1 MRRITL
7 CIGLLAGR
15 ALPAQSTPARDAPMV
30 AGMPIMSVFIVAHA
44 DDWQLF
50 MGDVAVRQLARGDRT
65 LFIVVSAG
73 DAGRP
78 ADYWHAREAG
88 AQASMRAAV
97 ALAEKPTTR
106 AVTRFLRIPDGKPDG
121 AGFAAT
127 GFQSLQQLE
136 RHLVPQLVTIDGATR
151 YADVTDIMRKLRHIV
166 RLETDLGLYVHIHT
180 HDPDLRFNPGDHADH
195 RSVGRIALAL
205 GQAMHVP
212 VTLYSG
218 YVNIRRP
225 DNLSA
230 TDAARK
236 AYLFVTYD
244 RARMAVNV
252 TFSAY
257 CENPWAHVLY
267 LSRTYAREAPLSE
280 SLLFR
285 PLSDF

>member
-1 MRRITL
+1 MRRIAL
-7 CIGLLAGR
+7 CVSLLAAGV
-15 ALPAQSTPARDAPMV
+15 LSAQNTPAHDAPMV
-30 AGMPIMSVFIVAHA
+30 GMPTMSVFIVAHP

-50 MGDVAVRQLARGDRT
+50 MGDVAVRHLARDDRA

-78 ADYWHAREAG
+78 ADYWHARESG
-88 AQASMRAAV
+88 AAASMRAAL
-97 ALAEKPTTR
+97 ALADKPASR

-121 AGFAAT
+121 LGFAAT
-127 GFQSLQQLE
+127 GFQSLQRFE
-136 RHLVPQLVTIDGATR
+136 RHLLAQLVSIDGAAH
-151 YADVTDIMRKLRHIV
+151 YADVTDLMRELRAIV
-166 RLETDLGLYVHIHT
+166 RRETDLGLYVHIHT
-180 HDPDLRFNPGDHADH
+180 HDPDLQHNPGDHADH

-236 AYLFVTYD
+236 SYLFVTYD

-252 TFSAY
+252 KYSAY
-257 CENPWAHVLY
+257 CENPWAHVVY
-267 LSRTYAREAPLSE
+267 LSRTYARNAPFAE
-280 SLLFR
+280 SWLFH
-285 PLSDF
+285 PMPD

>member
-1 MRRITL
+1 MRRIAL
-7 CIGLLAGR
+7 CVGLLAGR
-15 ALPAQSTPARDAPMV
+15 ALPAQSAPASDAPSV
-30 AGMPIMSVFIVAHA
+30 GMPTMSVFIVAHP

-50 MGDVAVRQLARGDRT
+50 MGDVAVRHLARDDRA

-78 ADYWHAREAG
+78 ADYWSARESG
-88 AQASMRAAV
+88 AAASMRAAL
-97 ALAEKPTTR
+97 ALVDKPASR

-121 AGFAAT
+121 LGFAAT

-136 RHLVPQLVTIDGATR
+136 RHRVPQLMTVDGATR
-151 YADVTDIMRKLRHIV
+151 YTSVTDIMRELRQII
-166 RLETDLGLYVHIHT
+166 RRETDLGLYVHIHT
-180 HDPDLRFNPGDHADH
+180 HDPDLQHNPGDHADH
-195 RSVGRIALAL
+195 RSVGRLSLAL

-236 AYLFVTYD
+236 SYLFVTYD

-252 TFSAY
+252 KYSAY
-257 CENPWAHVLY
+257 CENPWAHVVY
-267 LSRTYAREAPLSE
+267 LSRTYARNAPFAE
-280 SLLFR
+280 SWLFH
-285 PLSDF
+285 PMPD